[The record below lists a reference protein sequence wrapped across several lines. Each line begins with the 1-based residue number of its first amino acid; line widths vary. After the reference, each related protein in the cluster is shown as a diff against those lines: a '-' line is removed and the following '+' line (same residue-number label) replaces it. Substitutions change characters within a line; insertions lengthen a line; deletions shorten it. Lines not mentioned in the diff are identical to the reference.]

1 MGSAV
6 PRHHSCG
13 MAWLPGLESVCD
25 RLRQSPV
32 SFEQGSE
39 SDDEGDASPY
49 RINSY
54 LRREFGLATPHAALS
69 LSSFPDITVAT
80 SPPPPLPPPHLLLD
94 ACGLSQMRPLQPN
107 TDLGQLLL
115 EYSGDEGQLCADPD
129 DACGGFNDAPGAS
142 MLPRELRSSNLTQCG
157 DAVDIIA
164 PAENMKTFFK
174 LLHCEA
180 AISLAVH
187 RVGNALVLEGLEAV
201 PPSHGGGFAA
211 GGGAAMGGGMG
222 GGGRGGGQLTLQHK
236 ALHSRFLTYS
246 MSGDMAGGVAG
257 GTEAAAARGDG
268 RGGKGGA
275 AEAGVDQPLQ
285 LDEAVAARHE
295 DGSSSSSDDSDVGE
309 GSNTSPAPC
318 HNPAPCHTPL
328 PCHPPTLAVP
338 HALAVPPS
346 RTAPHPHRATPLS
359 RSRSGCRPRSLREA
373 SDACCGGSSRA

>member
-1 MGSAV
+1 
-6 PRHHSCG
+6 

-39 SDDEGDASPY
+39 SDDEGDTSPY
-49 RINSY
+49 RINAY

-69 LSSFPDITVAT
+69 LSSLPDITVAA
-80 SPPPPLPPPHLLLD
+80 SPSPPLPPPHLLLD

-129 DACGGFNDAPGAS
+129 DACGDFDDARGAS

-201 PPSHGGGFAA
+201 PPSR
-211 GGGAAMGGGMG
+211 GGGAAMGSGMG

-246 MSGDMAGGVAG
+246 MSGAVAGDVAG
-257 GTEAAAARGDG
+257 GMEAAAGRGGGRGGKGGGG

-275 AEAGVDQPLQ
+275 AEAEAGAEQPLQ
-285 LDEAVAARHE
+285 LDAVAAGVEH
-295 DGSSSSSDDSDVGE
+295 DSSDDSDVGE
-309 GSNTSPAPC
+309 GIEHQPRAMRHPC
-318 HNPAPCHTPL
+318 NL
-328 PCHPPTLAVP
+328 PRPLAVP
-338 HALAVPPS
+338 HTCTVSPS
-346 RTAPHPHRATPLS
+346 HRATP
-359 RSRSGCRPRSLREA
+359 P
-373 SDACCGGSSRA
+373 